1 MTAMSVLFTTVMSV
15 VQQTVALQVPAVP
28 AGPAILE
35 IGGSSA
41 TCEAIDQ
48 CGDCIEVAEPVM
60 FEDLV
65 KGYGDIVHELGLA
78 TAEFAVKKAEPRELW
93 IHANPAWTEDGVY
106 EDIIDCIEHQLQA
119 GRAVVF
125 ERDPDEIEFWEQLL
139 EEWEHPKFYTLRDH
153 TKAGNEYLR
162 VSTIFPNEI
171 FVANAENRDAPPDE
185 HRLGASGIDFPRGTA
200 PHIASALRRLHQNLG
215 HPSGPDLARH
225 LRLAGASRDVV
236 KIAKNLRCQ
245 TCSRCQRP
253 GVAKPAKAGHLLRFN
268 ELIGADLFY
277 VHDVNNIKHELLS
290 VVDQSS
296 GYHVVL
302 PLAKKDTATLEKALC
317 DGWLH
322 VFGIPDGISI
332 DLETG
337 LQKALARLGDWLGF
351 KVRSAAGQAHWQA
364 GYTERQGAL
373 WKNMFQRVCE
383 EKNVD
388 KSDMPAAIAAISHAK
403 NSLRKVNG
411 FSPRQHVFGS
421 DEALP
426 EDLVDGPHAHEPP
439 TLRVM
444 DDKHAREVAI
454 RTAAR
459 AAYHHVQT
467 DDRVRRALAGRARVQ
482 ARVPD
487 IGERVFFYRLA
498 RNNKRGTWQGPGVV
512 IGREQ
517 ENIWVSKGGRCLLCA
532 PEHVRLATN
541 EELGEMFTLRAS
553 QADLE
558 RLLNADQEDEEVFV
572 DNRPGHAG
580 QGDGGDDPGFAE
592 DMFVDEDEGDAPI
605 ELIEEDADDEAD
617 DHPVPD
623 NDEHGY
629 RPVRARDRRPR
640 PGPLRR
646 HRRKGPEYYTE
657 AVHEAWMLK
666 KATTKRS
673 LEKQLE
679 KEIPWRLI
687 PADKREAFQEAESK
701 QWAEHLDHK
710 AIEVLDV
717 ATLTSSTSGSTCPP
731 TTKRALGRHG
741 TVGSTRRRPRF
752 LSLYAY
758 RLGNIRRGSTR
769 S

>member
-1 MTAMSVLFTTVMSV
+1 M
-15 VQQTVALQVPAVP
+15 
-28 AGPAILE
+28 
-35 IGGSSA
+35 
-41 TCEAIDQ
+41 
-48 CGDCIEVAEPVM
+48 
-60 FEDLV
+60 
-65 KGYGDIVHELGLA
+65 
-78 TAEFAVKKAEPRELW
+78 
-93 IHANPAWTEDGVY
+93 
-106 EDIIDCIEHQLQA
+106 
-119 GRAVVF
+119 
-125 ERDPDEIEFWEQLL
+125 
-139 EEWEHPKFYTLRDH
+139 
-153 TKAGNEYLR
+153 
-162 VSTIFPNEI
+162 
-171 FVANAENRDAPPDE
+171 
-185 HRLGASGIDFPRGTA
+185 
-200 PHIASALRRLHQNLG
+200 
-215 HPSGPDLARH
+215 ARH
-225 LRLAGASRDVV
+225 LRLAGASREVI
-236 KIAKNLRCQ
+236 KIAKGLQCQ
-245 TCSRCQRP
+245 TCSRCQR
-253 GVAKPAKAGHLLRFN
+253 AKPAKTGHLLRFN

-277 VHDVNNIKHELLS
+277 VHDINNVKHELLS
-290 VVDQSS
+290 VVDHSS

-302 PLAKKDTATLEKALC
+302 PLTKKDTATLEKALC

-322 VFGIPDGISI
+322 VFGVPDSISI

-383 EKNVD
+383 EKSVD

-403 NSLRKVNG
+403 NSLRKVSG

-421 DEALP
+421 DGALP
-426 EDLVDGPHAHEPP
+426 EDLVDGPHAHDPLD
-439 TLRVM
+439 TVVM

-467 DDRVRRALAGRARVQ
+467 DDQVRRALAGRARVQ
-482 ARVPD
+482 ARIPN

-553 QADLE
+553 QVDLE

-572 DNRPGHAG
+572 DNRPHRGG
-580 QGDGGDDPGFAE
+580 QVDKDDGPDFAE

-605 ELIEEDADDEAD
+605 ELVEEDADDEAD
-617 DHPVPD
+617 DHLALDDGEP
-623 NDEHGY
+623 GY
-629 RPVRARDRRPR
+629 RPVRARDQRPR

-666 KATTKRS
+666 KAKTKRS

-717 ATLTSSTSGSTCPP
+717 ATS
-731 TTKRALGRHG
+731 RAICERVDPRRILPSRYAYKDKNLGRRRVDP
-741 TVGSTRRRPRF
+741 TVPWRPKARLVVGGHVDPDVDEVKKYSDSPTVSRTALMLVLQIATSRQWQAAAGDVQAAFLNGLELKRELWKFSGNWCLEMIWCLGSSVLSPLPMRDAGACVSQHIYLRDMGRF
-752 LSLYAY
+752 ACTVTAADVGIKSHAVFTNNSCRGATPKKIRAWKKHLYSIY
-758 RLGNIRRGSTR
+758 IYISI
-769 S
+769 